1 MGLLAG
7 LALALWIFG
16 GRWMNATTVA
26 LLSFCLMLVTGVVSW
41 DDVLEYRRGWNNL
54 VWFATLITLADGLSR
69 VGFLPWFATKVASSV
84 GGFPVPVKVVL
95 IVSVFFVAHYM
106 FASLTA
112 HATAL
117 LPVLLTAIVVIPD
130 LPLTV
135 VALGLSYTL
144 GLMGIITP
152 YATGS
157 APLYYGSGYIS
168 HRDFWTLGLVFGAF
182 YLVMVLAVELPYL
195 VLLYR

>member
-1 MGLLAG
+1 
-7 LALALWIFG
+7 
-16 GRWMNATTVA
+16 
-26 LLSFCLMLVTGVVSW
+26 
-41 DDVLEYRRGWNNL
+41 
-54 VWFATLITLADGLSR
+54 
-69 VGFLPWFATKVASSV
+69 
-84 GGFPVPVKVVL
+84 
-95 IVSVFFVAHYM
+95 M

-117 LPVLLTAIVVIPD
+117 LPVLLTAVVAIPD
-130 LPLTV
+130 LPIRV

-168 HRDFWTLGLVFGAF
+168 HRDFWTLGAIFGAL
-182 YLVMVLAVELPYL
+182 YLVTVLVVELPYL
-195 VLLYR
+195 VLLHR

>member
-1 MGLLAG
+1 MLLPLLVGALVVALPVPAG
-7 LALALWIFG
+7 LTTEAWRYFAVFLAVI
-16 GRWMNATTVA
+16 
-26 LLSFCLMLVTGVVSW
+26 VS
-41 DDVLEYRRGWNNL
+41 
-54 VWFATLITLADGLSR
+54 LITEPIPGATAGLI
-69 VGFLPWFATKVASSV
+69 GITLP
-84 GGFPVPVKVVL
+84 
-95 IVSVFFVAHYM
+95 SVFFVAHYM

-117 LPVLLTAIVVIPD
+117 LPVLLSAIVVIPD
-130 LPLTV
+130 LPIPV
-135 VALGLSYTL
+135 VALCLSYTL
-144 GLMGIITP
+144 GLMGVITP